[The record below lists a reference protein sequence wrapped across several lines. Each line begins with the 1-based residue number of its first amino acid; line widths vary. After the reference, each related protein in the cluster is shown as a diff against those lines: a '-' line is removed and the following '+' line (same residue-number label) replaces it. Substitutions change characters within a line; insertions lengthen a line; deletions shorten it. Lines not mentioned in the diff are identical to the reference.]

1 MTGKED
7 ALLLRYDDV
16 SFTYR
21 GADRPSVKNIDLSIA
36 EGRCVLLCGKSGCGK
51 TSLLRICNGLI
62 PDFYDGR
69 VTGDV
74 LYRDK
79 SLLGM
84 SISDIVSIAGTVFQ
98 DPKTQFFTTDTTSEV
113 AFGIENLAV
122 AEKELGRIVDGAFKA
137 MKIEALKSRS
147 VFALSGGEKQ
157 KVAIASIYAMN
168 PAVYL
173 LDEPS
178 SNLDHDTIG
187 ELARIIGLLKS
198 EGKTVVVAEHRLYY
212 LKDIVD
218 EIYYLD
224 DGRITRRFTKEEFLA
239 MRAGERRSLGL
250 RTMNLREENPEA
262 DQGEEG
268 EEFLRLKDVSVFYG
282 KRQVL
287 KGIDLLTRKG
297 ECIGIVGKN
306 GVGKSLFV
314 RALTGLHGG
323 CRGKFILNGKSM
335 GCKERLKHAYL
346 VMQDVGYQLFAD
358 SVEEECRFGL
368 RGVSDDEVANVLWRL
383 DLYKYGKRHP
393 NTLSGGQKQRLA
405 VAVGEISKKGVLVFD
420 EPTSGQDY
428 ESMLLVSGLIEEL
441 RKKGKLIFVVTHDYE
456 FICKTCTRIVH
467 IDDETVKDDFILDG
481 SAAGQRKLQAIFN
494 IPFEK
499 RFDYRSNVYR

>member
-1 MTGKED
+1 MTEKED
-7 ALLLRYDDV
+7 VLLLKYDDV

-21 GADRPSVKNIDLSIA
+21 GGDKPSVQNIDLSIV

-51 TSLLRICNGLI
+51 TSLLRICNGLV
-62 PDFYDGR
+62 PNFYDGH
-69 VTGDV
+69 VTGDI

-84 SISDIVSIAGTVFQ
+84 SISDIVGIAGTVFQ

-113 AFGIENLAV
+113 AFGVENLAV
-122 AEKELGRIVDGAFKA
+122 AAKELGRIVGNAFRT
-137 MKIEALKSRS
+137 MKIERLRDRS
-147 VFALSGGEKQ
+147 LFALSGGEKQ

-173 LDEPS
+173 FDEPS
-178 SNLDHDTIG
+178 SNLDHDAID

-198 EGKTVVVAEHRLYY
+198 KGKTVIVAEHRLYY

-224 DGRITRRFTKEEFLA
+224 DGLVTRHFSVEEFLS
-239 MRAGERRSLGL
+239 MRTEVRQSLGL
-250 RTMNLREENPEA
+250 RTMTLAEESPRVQLTTKGKECLCL
-262 DQGEEG
+262 EE
-268 EEFLRLKDVSVFYG
+268 VTVFYG

-287 KGIDLLTRKG
+287 EGIDLRAEKG

-314 RALTGLHGG
+314 RTLTGLHGDS
-323 CRGKFILNGKSM
+323 RGTFMVNGRAA
-335 GCKERLKHAYL
+335 GRKERLKQAYL

-368 RGVSDDEVANVLWRL
+368 RGVSDEEVANVLRRL
-383 DLYKYGKRHP
+383 RLYKHREKHP
-393 NTLSGGQKQRLA
+393 NILSGGQKQRLA
-405 VAVGEISKKGVLVFD
+405 VAVSDISKKNVLVFD

-428 ESMLLVSGLIEEL
+428 ESMLLVSGLIEGL

-467 IDDETVKDDFILDG
+467 IDDGTVKDDFILDENV
-481 SAAGQRKLQAIFN
+481 AGQRKLQAIFN

-499 RFDYRSNVYR
+499 RFD

>member
-1 MTGKED
+1 MAGKEG
-7 ALLLRYDDV
+7 ALLLKYDYV
-16 SFTYR
+16 SFTYSE
-21 GADRPSVKNIDLSIA
+21 ADRPSVKNIDLSIA
-36 EGRCVLLCGKSGCGK
+36 EGRCVLLCGRSGCGK

-62 PDFYDGR
+62 PNFYDGR
-69 VTGDV
+69 VTGDI

-84 SISDIVSIAGTVFQ
+84 SISDIASIAGTVFQ

-168 PAVYL
+168 PAIYL

-224 DGRITRRFTKEEFLA
+224 DGRATRRFTVGEFLA
-239 MRAGERRSLGL
+239 MEDGERQSLGL
-250 RTMNLREENPEA
+250 RTMNLCEESPEA
-262 DQGEEG
+262 KQGESG
-268 EEFLRLKDVSVFYG
+268 EECLRLEDVSVFSG

-287 KGIDLLTRKG
+287 EGIDLLATKG
-297 ECIGIVGKN
+297 ECIGIVGRN

-314 RALTGLHGG
+314 RALTGLHGD
-323 CRGKFILNGKSM
+323 CRGKFLLNGKSM
-335 GCKERLKHAYL
+335 GRKERLKHAYL
-346 VMQDVGYQLFAD
+346 VMQDVGYQLFAE

-368 RGVSDDEVANVLWRL
+368 RGVSDEEVADVLRRL
-383 DLYKYGKRHP
+383 DLYKYRKKHP

-405 VAVGEISKKGVLVFD
+405 VAVSDVSKKDILVFD

-428 ESMLLVSGLIEEL
+428 ESMLRVSDVI
-441 RKKGKLIFVVTHDYE
+441 GKLRREGKLVLVVTHDYE

-467 IDDETVKDDFILDG
+467 IDDGAVKDDFTLDG
-481 SAAGQRKLQAIFN
+481 GAAGWRKLQAIFLKKKSF
-494 IPFEK
+494 PSEV
-499 RFDYRSNVYR
+499 RG

>member
-1 MTGKED
+1 M
-7 ALLLRYDDV
+7 LRYDDV
-16 SFTYR
+16 SFTYS
-21 GADRPSVKNIDLSIA
+21 GADGPSVKDIDLSIA
-36 EGRCVLLCGKSGCGK
+36 EGRCVLLCGRSGCGK

-62 PDFYDGR
+62 PNFYYGR
-69 VTGDV
+69 VTGNV

-79 SLLGM
+79 SMLGM

-113 AFGIENLAV
+113 AFGVENLAV

-137 MKIEALKSRS
+137 MKMEALKNRS

-198 EGKTVVVAEHRLYY
+198 EGKTVIVAEHRLYY

-250 RTMNLREENPEA
+250 RTMNLREESPEA
-262 DQGEEG
+262 DQGEDG
-268 EEFLRLKDVSVFYG
+268 EECLRLENVAVFYG
-282 KRQVL
+282 KRPVL
-287 KGIDLLTRKG
+287 ERVDLLTKKG
-297 ECIGIVGKN
+297 ECIGIVGRN
-306 GVGKSLFV
+306 GIGKSLFV
-314 RALTGLHGG
+314 RALTGLHGD
-323 CRGKFILNGKSM
+323 CRGKFMLYGRSA
-335 GCKERLKHAYL
+335 GRKERLKHAYL
-346 VMQDVGYQLFAD
+346 VMQNVGYQLFAD

-368 RGVSDDEVANVLWRL
+368 EGASEEEVADVLRRL
-383 DLYKYGKRHP
+383 DLYKYRKRHP

-405 VAVGEISKKGVLVFD
+405 VAVSDVSRKDILVFD

-428 ESMLLVSGLIEEL
+428 ESMLRVSDVI
-441 RKKGKLIFVVTHDYE
+441 GKLRREGKLVLVVTHDYE

-467 IDDETVKDDFILDG
+467 IDDGMVKDDFALG
-481 SAAGQRKLQAIFN
+481 GGAVGQRKLQALF
-494 IPFEK
+494 
-499 RFDYRSNVYR
+499 